1 MAFSAPEG
9 VNSSSEVLGFKFRIT
24 RFFLKK
30 KKTTHILNFREAE
43 QLVGGGSTV
52 R

>member
-24 RFFLKK
+24 RFKK
-30 KKTTHILNFREAE
+30 KKTHILNFREAE
-43 QLVGGGSTV
+43 QLGGGALL
-52 R
+52 